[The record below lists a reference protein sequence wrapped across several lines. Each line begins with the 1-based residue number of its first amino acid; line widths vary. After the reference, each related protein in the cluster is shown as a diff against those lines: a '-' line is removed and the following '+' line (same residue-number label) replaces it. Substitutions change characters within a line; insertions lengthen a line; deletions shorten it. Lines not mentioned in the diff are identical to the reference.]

1 MCPFLSL
8 EDFLECK
15 TFVLLD
21 LFLKVSV
28 KIGDTYL
35 FKAFLIFIEYSMTKP
50 KYLYFETILDI

>member
-1 MCPFLSL
+1 MCPFLAL

-15 TFVLLD
+15 TFVLLN

-35 FKAFLIFIEYSMTKP
+35 FKAFLIFTDYSMTNP